1 MLRSKVV
8 YMLAVTA
15 VVGIGWVGMAI
26 SQESQP
32 AGGRANWRNMSP
44 EERTKAMEDFR
55 KEASKRMQE
64 QMGATDDEWKVLE
77 PKIQKVREL
86 QQASRG
92 GFGGGFGGM
101 GGFGN
106 RGNRGPRG
114 DRPAGETPATTQ
126 PAEKVSETQKAADA
140 LREALKN
147 KDAKPED
154 LTKALTALRAARA
167 KAKAELD
174 KARKELQEVL
184 TVRQE
189 AALVSSGV
197 LE

>member
-1 MLRSKVV
+1 MFRSKLV
-8 YMLAVTA
+8 YMLAVVA
-15 VVGIGWVGMAI
+15 VVGIGWVGMAV
-26 SQESQP
+26 SQDSQP
-32 AGGRANWRNMSP
+32 AGGRPNWRNMSP
-44 EERTKAMEDFR
+44 EEWTKAMEDFR

-114 DRPAGETPATTQ
+114 DRPAGETPASQ
-126 PAEKVSETQKAADA
+126 PAGKVSDTQKAADA